1 VGVATARPQEEC
13 HTSDSIELRIRIGF
27 HRFTQFILDEQWTAL
42 REYCRHRG
50 ILLVG
55 DIPIYVAYD
64 SADVWANRNLFHLD
78 AQGQRVCV
86 AGVPPDYFSKTGQ
99 LRGNPLYRW
108 AALKKSQ
115 FDWWKGRMRV
125 NLRRFDA
132 LRLDHFI
139 GFRHYWEVP
148 AGARTAQHG
157 RYVRVPAEVFFDS
170 LRNHFGTLP
179 FLAEDL
185 GVVTHEIH
193 QLRTRLGLPGMRI
206 LQFAFDDPKGSDYL
220 PHRFVRDTVVYSGT
234 HDNDTIVGWL
244 SQKAPRDKAAAV
256 RHRATRSRALD
267 YVGGATKDVH
277 WEFIRLALGSIAD
290 TAIFP
295 MQDILGLGA
304 DARMNTPATVA
315 GNWRWRLASGSLRE
329 KEAIRM
335 RSLCETYERIP
346 RA

>member
-1 VGVATARPQEEC
+1 
-13 HTSDSIELRIRIGF
+13 
-27 HRFTQFILDEQWTAL
+27 
-42 REYCRHRG
+42 
-50 ILLVG
+50 
-55 DIPIYVAYD
+55 
-64 SADVWANRNLFHLD
+64 
-78 AQGQRVCV
+78 
-86 AGVPPDYFSKTGQ
+86 
-99 LRGNPLYRW
+99 
-108 AALKKSQ
+108 
-115 FDWWKGRMRV
+115 MRV